1 MTAIE
6 TRIRDAVVNSGLNQ
20 SELARRTGATRT
32 ATRRWQ
38 KTGQISVNYLPK
50 LCQALDVDINDLI
63 FGNDDFKPT
72 DTHPLKPLQTK
83 VIAATRNIPDEQYYK
98 LEEVLKLLT
107 E

>member
-50 LCQALDVDINDLI
+50 LCQALNVDINTLI
-63 FGNDDFKPT
+63 FGDDDETTDPT
-72 DTHPLKPLQTK
+72 PLKPLQIQ
-83 VIAATRNIPDEQYYK
+83 VIAATRNISNEHYYK
-98 LEEVLKLLT
+98 LETVLELLK